1 MDLLFANGVR
11 SRLNGAVL
19 DSDLT
24 IDIND
29 ASDFPVPSEPTYI
42 KAKITK
48 FLTGQYEIVHITA
61 ISTNTLTISR
71 AQEGT
76 TALDFDNGDDI
87 ELVDTAGMLD
97 LLQASYR
104 PVVAVTGTTRTLGL
118 IDAGRYLLCSNAA
131 GCAITVAAQA
141 STAWHANC
149 EIHGAGD
156 VDVTTFV
163 ADTGVTIKVP
173 TGFDLAV
180 TAGAAW
186 TLKRESE
193 NVWRLI
199 GNLVES
205 A

>member
-1 MDLLFANGVR
+1 MDLLFANGAR

-19 DSDLT
+19 DTDLT

-29 ASDFPVPSEPTYI
+29 ASDFPAPSDPTYI
-42 KAKITK
+42 KAKLTK

-87 ELVDTAGMLD
+87 ELVDTAGMLN

-131 GCAITVAAQA
+131 GCTITVPPQV
-141 STAWHANC
+141 SVVWPDNC
-149 EIHGAGD
+149 EIHGRGSLGSC
-156 VDVTTFV
+156 TFV
-163 ADTGVTIKVP
+163 AGAGVTIDIP
-173 TGFDLAV
+173 AALTLES
-180 TAGAAW
+180 TAKSAW
-186 TLKRESE
+186 TLKREAPDSW
-193 NVWRLI
+193 VLI
-199 GNLVES
+199 GNLV
-205 A
+205 AA

>member
-19 DSDLT
+19 DSDLS
-24 IDIND
+24 IEIND
-29 ASDFPVPSEPTYI
+29 AGDFPTPSAPTYI
-42 KAKITK
+42 KAKITQ

-61 ISTNTLTISR
+61 ISTNTLTITR

-76 TALDFDNGDDI
+76 TALAFANGDDI
-87 ELVDTAGMLD
+87 ELVDTAEMLR
-97 LLQASYR
+97 LLQQSYR
-104 PVVAVTGTTRTLGL
+104 PVLDVTGTTRTLDL
-118 IDAGRYLLCSNAA
+118 VDAGRYLLCSNAA
-131 GCAITVAAQA
+131 GCAITVPPQ
-141 STAWHANC
+141 SSVTWPENC

-156 VDVTTFV
+156 LDATTFV

-180 TAGAAW
+180 TPGAAW
-186 TLKRESE
+186 TLKREAE

-199 GNLVES
+199 GNLVE
-205 A
+205 AV